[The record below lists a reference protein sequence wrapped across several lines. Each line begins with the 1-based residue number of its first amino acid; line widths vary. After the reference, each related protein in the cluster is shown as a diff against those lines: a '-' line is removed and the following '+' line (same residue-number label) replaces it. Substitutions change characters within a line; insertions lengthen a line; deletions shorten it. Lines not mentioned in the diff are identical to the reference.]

1 MNQEMQ
7 TEKYIGTTPVAKFLG
22 LSVGSV
28 QKLVD
33 EGTLPGY
40 LTKGGHRRVN
50 YAALL
55 RYREKLLM
63 KLTGPVPDELD
74 LNAPIT
80 KAVGVVFSAAQVPRC
95 IRELSNKPQYCLI
108 SDPVQLLQHGR
119 SLDQFFMDARLP
131 WMNWLKLEQFTQTS
145 AHLVIYQSQ
154 VLSDQE
160 KDHLK
165 DLATLTEAD
174 ITPELLEGYRIGQQG
189 QAVRLR
195 QTALGLGRVRN

>member
-7 TEKYIGTTPVAKFLG
+7 TEKYVGTTPVAKFLG

-63 KLTGPVPDELD
+63 KLTGPVPEEMD
-74 LNAPIT
+74 LNAPIM
-80 KAVGVVFSAAQVPRC
+80 KAIGVVFAAEQAPRC
-95 IRELSNKPQYCLI
+95 IKELSNKPQYCLI
-108 SDPVQLLQHGR
+108 SDPMQLLQHGR

-145 AHLVIYQSQ
+145 AHLVVYNSH
-154 VLSDQE
+154 VLNEEEQ
-160 KDHLK
+160 DHLK
-165 DLATLTEAD
+165 KLATLTEAD
-174 ITPELLEGYRIGQQG
+174 ITLELLEGYRIGQHNG
-189 QAVRLR
+189 AARMRHAEVVV
-195 QTALGLGRVRN
+195 GRARN